1 MPSEFE
7 YVFPSIRGVQA
18 GREYYVSMCPL
29 RIIPKIFL
37 FNEEELV
44 PLDPFYRNENIQ
56 NISSK
61 KIHYYSSRLNKKEIN
76 KIGQFDVN
84 IVLHSE
90 VQTKISL
97 FVEKLD
103 KLLESAA
110 GKTMSWLASRFGVRV
125 DTLIPA
131 LLDAKRLAEVSA
143 TLAMPAMNDDVGTPV
158 EEVPSTPSLAEMEEY
173 AAIILEERAD
183 DSFEIKLSV
192 LAHMAGG
199 AHDEEVLRSLLSK
212 QQAVKE
218 DPEPEVVEE
227 PEVVVDADPEP
238 TPIPLAVEP
247 LPPEESPLGGFIE
260 TPPPVEVAP
269 PPSNLMEAF
278 EALRQEVVALRAELK
293 ELKTPRGSVTLDDL
307 IAAGATISIE
317 PRK

>member
-1 MPSEFE
+1 
-7 YVFPSIRGVQA
+7 
-18 GREYYVSMCPL
+18 
-29 RIIPKIFL
+29 
-37 FNEEELV
+37 
-44 PLDPFYRNENIQ
+44 
-56 NISSK
+56 
-61 KIHYYSSRLNKKEIN
+61 
-76 KIGQFDVN
+76 
-84 IVLHSE
+84 
-90 VQTKISL
+90 
-97 FVEKLD
+97 
-103 KLLESAA
+103 
-110 GKTMSWLASRFGVRV
+110 
-125 DTLIPA
+125 
-131 LLDAKRLAEVSA
+131 
-143 TLAMPAMNDDVGTPV
+143 
-158 EEVPSTPSLAEMEEY
+158 
-173 AAIILEERAD
+173 
-183 DSFEIKLSV
+183 
-192 LAHMAGG
+192 MAGG

-227 PEVVVDADPEP
+227 PEVVAAVAEPEP